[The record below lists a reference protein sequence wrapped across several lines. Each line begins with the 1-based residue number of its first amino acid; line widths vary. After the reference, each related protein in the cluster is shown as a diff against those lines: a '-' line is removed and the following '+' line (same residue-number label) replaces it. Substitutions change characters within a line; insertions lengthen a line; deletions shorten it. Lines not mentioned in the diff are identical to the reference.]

1 MVGNYGY
8 GQEMY
13 KNAIAKDP
21 NNINLKYQYSM
32 FCLKNALN
40 PVAEVLGWGYIEQ
53 YLENNKNS
61 KNAKI

>member
-1 MVGNYGY
+1 
-8 GQEMY
+8 MY